1 MRTIA
6 LLSAAALATLVTACH
21 AAGNAEGT
29 GPVAQREMPVAGAFD
44 RIALSGSPDVV
55 VTVGAAASVRAE
67 GETDQLDRLEVTNV
81 GGELR
86 IGLRDTS
93 GSWFSWG
100 HHRGLTIH
108 VTLPALAGASIA
120 GSGDMRI
127 DRVQGPAFAGSV
139 TGSGAMNIANLTADT
154 ASFTITGS
162 GDITAAG
169 RARQASASLTGSGDL
184 RLAQLETEAATLALA
199 GSGDIGI
206 RATQTA
212 AVELRG
218 SGDII
223 VAGPARC
230 TINKSGSGDVRCG
243 A

>member
-1 MRTIA
+1 MRTFF
-6 LLSAAALATLVTACH
+6 LLGAAALVTACH
-21 AAGNAEGT
+21 AAGSAEGT
-29 GPVAQREMPVAGAFD
+29 GPVVQRDFPVAGAFD
-44 RIALSGSPDVV
+44 KIALSGSPDVV

-67 GETDQLDRLEVTNV
+67 GEADMLDRLEITNQN
-81 GGELR
+81 GELR
-86 IGLRDTS
+86 IGLRNST
-93 GSWFSWG
+93 GGWFNWG
-100 HHRGLTIH
+100 GHRGLTIH
-108 VTLPALAGASIA
+108 VTLPALAGATIT
-120 GSGDMRI
+120 GSGDMRV

-139 TGSGAMNIANLTADT
+139 TGSGDLTIASLAAEQ

-169 RARQASASLTGSGDL
+169 HARQANASVAGSGDL
-184 RLAQLETEAATLALA
+184 RLAQLETEAATLAVA

-218 SGDII
+218 SGDVT
-223 VAGPARC
+223 VAGPAHC
-230 TINKSGSGDVRCG
+230 TINKSGSGDVHCG